1 MNIDND
7 YTLASMDDN
16 QMDAFILSNQITQL
30 IAEGRT
36 DNF

>member
-1 MNIDND
+1 MNQYND
-7 YTLASMDDN
+7 YSLVSMDDN
-16 QMDAFILSNQITQL
+16 QMEAFILSNQITQL